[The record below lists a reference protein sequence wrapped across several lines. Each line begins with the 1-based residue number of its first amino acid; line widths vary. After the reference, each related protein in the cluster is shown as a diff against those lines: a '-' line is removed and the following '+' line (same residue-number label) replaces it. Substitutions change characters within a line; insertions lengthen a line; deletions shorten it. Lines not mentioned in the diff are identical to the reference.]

1 MKRLTR
7 SRHRQHGMTAVGW
20 LLVATIF
27 GFLLLTFFRVFPMYY
42 DNLKVQSALEG
53 LAEDAEIDFNSKR
66 TVWNAL
72 AKRLRIQGVKNLNQ
86 NHLYITKTK
95 SGQINIR
102 VKYEVRSNY
111 IANLFI
117 GASFDESIAI
127 TR

>member
-7 SRHRQHGMTAVGW
+7 SRHRQKGLTAVGW

-42 DNLKVQSALEG
+42 DNMKVQSALEG
-53 LAEDAEIDFNSKR
+53 LAEDSEIDFNSKR
-66 TVWNAL
+66 AVWNAL

-86 NHLYITKTK
+86 NHLIVTKTK
-95 SGQINIR
+95 SGEINLRIR
-102 VKYEVRSNY
+102 YEVRAPY